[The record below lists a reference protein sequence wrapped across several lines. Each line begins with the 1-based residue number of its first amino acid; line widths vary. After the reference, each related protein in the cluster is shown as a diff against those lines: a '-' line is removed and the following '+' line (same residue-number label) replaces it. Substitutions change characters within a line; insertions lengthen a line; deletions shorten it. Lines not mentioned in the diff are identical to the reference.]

1 MYIEYFT
8 YWRENCCIYEK
19 YPFVDKT
26 EIPCNQYHSFT
37 LSNFIQSH
45 TKTHKTIAFSL
56 TQFDGNVP
64 FQFVLETNSMHSR
77 NGLNDRRFSMGYMT
91 DGANVNCGLS

>member
-1 MYIEYFT
+1 MG
-8 YWRENCCIYEK
+8 EK
-19 YPFVDKT
+19 IASYMKNIRSLIKQRFLA
-26 EIPCNQYHSFT
+26 INIIHSDT
-37 LSNFIQSH
+37 LSNYIQSH
-45 TKTHKTIAFSL
+45 TKTHKSIAFSL

-91 DGANVNCGLS
+91 DGANVNCGLT